1 MTELSK
7 QEEKRCSE
15 VSTLKEIQATEQAK
29 ARLAIAIDQL
39 PVQIMSKDEIE
50 AWLEDDNF

>member
-7 QEEKRCSE
+7 QEEKRWSE

-29 ARLAIAIDQL
+29 ARLAAAIDQL
-39 PVQIMSKDEIE
+39 PVQIMSKDELE
-50 AWLEDDNF
+50 DWLEEDNY

>member
-29 ARLAIAIDQL
+29 ARLAAAIDQL
-39 PVQIMSKDEIE
+39 PVQIMSKDE
-50 AWLEDDNF
+50 LEDWLDEDNY

>member
-39 PVQIMSKDEIE
+39 PVQIMSKDE
-50 AWLEDDNF
+50 LEDWVEEDNY